1 MRKKFNHIL
10 LKENDMINTIIE
22 RKSVRTYD
30 GKNLKP
36 EDLKVLKEYAEN
48 IETPFGIPAEFRF
61 LEADK
66 YGLKSPVLSGVN
78 LYVAGK
84 TEIVPYADGSFGYA
98 FEKLVL
104 KAQSM
109 GIGTVWIAG
118 TMNRDA
124 FEKAMELKDN
134 EFMPAVSPLGYP
146 TKRSMRE
153 ILMRKGIKA
162 DSRIAY
168 DKLFFEGSFKSPI
181 SGSKYSELKEVL
193 ETVRWA
199 PSAVNKQPWRVVV
212 CDEMIHFYEHH
223 DKGYKHANG
232 MDLQKV
238 DLGIA
243 ICHFDL
249 ALSEKGFNH
258 EIVIDDPGL
267 ETPQDVEYI
276 ASFKMK

>member
-1 MRKKFNHIL
+1 
-10 LKENDMINTIIE
+10 MINTIIE

-30 GKNLKP
+30 GKDLKP

-84 TEIVPYADGSFGYA
+84 TEVVPYSDVSFGYA

-134 EFMPAVSPLGYP
+134 EAMPAVSPLGYP
-146 TKRSMRE
+146 GKRSMRE
-153 ILMRKGIKA
+153 SLMRRGVKA
-162 DSRIAY
+162 DSRIAA
-168 DKLFFEGSFKSPI
+168 DKLFFKGSFGEPLSEDI
-181 SGSKYSELKEVL
+181 SQEMRVCL

-199 PSAVNKQPWRVVV
+199 PSAVNKQPWRVVI
-212 CDEMIHFYEHH
+212 CDDMFHFYEHH
-223 DKGYKHANG
+223 DKGYLHPNG
-232 MDLQKV
+232 MDLQKIDV
-238 DLGIA
+238 GIA
-243 ICHFDL
+243 ICHLDL
-249 ALSEKGFNH
+249 ALEEKGFKH

-276 ASFKMK
+276 ASFKII